1 MSEREGKRVIKSEK
15 EVEKERE
22 SEKVGEGES
31 EKERVFILKR
41 NDGGLGTF

>member
-1 MSEREGKRVIKSEK
+1 VSEREGKRVIKSEK